1 LPDLAWLSVVR
12 DGMAFFAEVS
22 VVADQDSELLFC

>member
-12 DGMAFFAEVS
+12 DGLVLS
-22 VVADQDSELLFC
+22 RDVCVVAVQDSLVFG